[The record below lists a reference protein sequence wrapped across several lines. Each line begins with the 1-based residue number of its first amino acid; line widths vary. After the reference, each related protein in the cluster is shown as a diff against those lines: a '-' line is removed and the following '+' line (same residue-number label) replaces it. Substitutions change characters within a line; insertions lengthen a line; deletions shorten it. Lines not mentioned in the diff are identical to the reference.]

1 MKTLDN
7 LCMGC
12 MNDLE
17 NEYVC
22 SKCGEKR
29 GEPQETPFLP
39 KKFVIGSRYIIGKGL
54 EVNGEGLSYIG
65 YDKVKGLKVYIR
77 EFFPENLCSRG
88 EDFINVRVSSYK
100 KGMFEKEFEKFL
112 KYFRSVARLR
122 NIPALCAIYDIF
134 KENNTAY
141 IIMEWIDG
149 ISLDKFVAQKGGA
162 IPWNEVRLMFMPLIS
177 ALSGMHKSGVLHLGI
192 SPENLL
198 IEDTGKIRLTGFAM
212 EDLRKMNSPLEPQLY
227 DGCSALEQYVEIYDM
242 DQSTDVYSLT
252 ASLFLAL
259 TGEYPQIA
267 TKRKKD
273 DRLFMPKEI
282 VSAMSDTV
290 ISGLASGLRV
300 YPNNRTLSFDRL
312 KIEISNSNLTQF
324 TFEEK
329 KKHEIKKEK
338 QEKIGIILGVKSC
351 VATLLVLIFSF
362 VFYSVFVKKYDYNFL
377 TNENFFQNF
386 KQEETSDEAIENK
399 RKITVPNLREKNF
412 EDLQSLDNINENY
425 EVLLLSEEFND
436 DIPSGCIISQ
446 TPGAGEEVYE
456 GAIIAVNVSK
466 GSKMRKLPA
475 VKEKTISEAAIAV
488 SSVGVRPAE
497 TWSNSED
504 IPEGYVIDYAD
515 RKEGDMVEYDS
526 EVILVRSSGK
536 A

>member
-29 GEPQETPFLP
+29 GEAQETPFLP

-149 ISLDKFVAQKGGA
+149 VSLDKFVAQKGGA

-273 DRLFMPKEI
+273 DRIFMPKEI
-282 VSAMSDTV
+282 VRVMPDTV

-300 YPNNRTLSFDRL
+300 YPNNRTLSFDSL

-324 TFEEK
+324 TLEEK
-329 KKHEIKKEK
+329 KKDEIKEEK
-338 QEKIGIILGVKSC
+338 REKIDFILGVKSC

-362 VFYSVFVKKYDYNFL
+362 VFYSVVFKKYNFWS
-377 TNENFFQNF
+377 NENSSQ
-386 KQEETSDEAIENK
+386 KMEQKETLDDTLRGEK
-399 RKITVPNLREKNF
+399 RVSVPNLREKNF
-412 EDLQSLDNINENY
+412 KDLQTLDNINEDY
-425 EVLLLSEEFND
+425 EILLLSEEFND